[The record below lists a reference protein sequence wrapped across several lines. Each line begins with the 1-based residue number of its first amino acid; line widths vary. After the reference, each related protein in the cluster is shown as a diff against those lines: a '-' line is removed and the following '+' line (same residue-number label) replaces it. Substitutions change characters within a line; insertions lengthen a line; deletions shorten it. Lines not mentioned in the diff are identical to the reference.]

1 MKAAQVEMKNLEKEK
16 DIAVTYIKKERDYM
30 LLTNMLYFIELGD
43 AVSVYNQSV
52 EQITQLRE

>member
-1 MKAAQVEMKNLEKEK
+1 MKSLEKEK
-16 DIAVTYIKKERDYM
+16 DIAVSYIKKERDYM

-43 AVSVYNQSV
+43 AVSVYNRSV